1 VADNESPQPTN
12 PQPEPILQVS
22 GDASPNEQTRL
33 TSDSTGSP
41 ASAARSA
48 DHQSP
53 QRWIGRTIARYRIV
67 ELLGMGAMGVVY
79 RAFDTS
85 IERDVAIKI
94 LPEELAADP
103 ATRGRFLAEAKAA
116 GRLSNPHVVALY
128 EIGQQ
133 DQTDYIVMEL
143 MNGGN
148 LADSL
153 KRDGAFAP
161 AEATQ
166 IVAGV
171 CEGLAA
177 AHAAGMIHRDIKP
190 SNLLRN
196 AHGAVKLADFGLA
209 KITSGDVQHLT
220 LAGQL
225 IGTPYYMSPEQCQ
238 SKTLDARSDIYSL
251 GATYYSLLTGVAPY
265 HEIASTVQVM
275 FAHVHGEPL
284 DPTKIN
290 PAVPEVCARIV
301 SRATAKTLEAR
312 YQTAAEMHADLAT
325 AHLALGGH
333 PAGLHHS
340 VIQSQ
345 MTIQSQTALPAARP
359 SSERGARRGM
369 PLVAIIAAAVVVLG
383 ACSAWLFFRPR
394 NPAAAALPVDGAPA
408 AGVAAAQGVTDSTIE
423 FGTSIAN
430 SGPNREFG
438 RSMALGIRTGF
449 ESVNAEGGV
458 SGRTLKLTA
467 LDDGYEPDRALANMQ
482 ELFEKRKVF
491 AIVGNVGTA
500 NAKVTVPYALAHRL
514 LFFAPIS
521 GAAFLR
527 HDPPDRYVF
536 NYRASSS
543 EETSALVHY
552 FVKIR
557 RIPANRIAVFA
568 QNDSFGEEGFQGAV
582 RALRVYGIRPEDI
595 FRTGYE
601 RNTMQAAEAVDQV
614 VAHRDRIQAIVMV
627 PTYAAAAQFV
637 KGLKDR
643 NVNVSL
649 ASVSGG
655 GSSLAE
661 RLRELGPQYGE
672 GLVVSQV
679 VPHFQSQATGVIRY
693 RDLLHKYHP
702 EAEASFVSLEGFIA
716 AQCLIEGLRRTGPDL
731 TSEKLIDALES
742 IRDLDLGIGPIISF
756 GPSRHQA
763 SNKVWGTVLDRNRNF
778 ENLDLE

>member
-1 VADNESPQPTN
+1 VADNESPQSTN
-12 PQPEPILQVS
+12 PQREPILQVS

-33 TSDSTGSP
+33 TTDSTGSP
-41 ASAARSA
+41 AGAARSA

-161 AEATQ
+161 PEATQ

-196 AHGAVKLADFGLA
+196 THGAVKLADFGLA
-209 KITSGDVQHLT
+209 KITIGDAQHLT

-238 SKTLDARSDIYSL
+238 SKILDARSDIYSL

-265 HEIASTVQVM
+265 HEIGSTVQIM

-290 PAVPEVCARIV
+290 PAVPEACARIV
-301 SRATAKTLEAR
+301 SRATAKSPDAR

-333 PAGLHHS
+333 PSGLHHS
-340 VIQSQ
+340 IIRSQ
-345 MTIQSQTALPAARP
+345 LALPAVLR
-359 SSERGARRGM
+359 SSAPPVRRRM
-369 PLVAIIAAAVVVLG
+369 PVVAMIAAVVVVLG
-383 ACSAWLFFRPR
+383 VCGAWLGFRSK
-394 NPAAAALPVDGAPA
+394 NPVAAALPVNGIPA
-408 AGVAAAQGVTDSTIE
+408 EGIAATQGVTDSTIE

-438 RSMALGIRTGF
+438 RSMAQGIRTAF
-449 ESVNAEGGV
+449 ESVNDEGGIN
-458 SGRTLKLTA
+458 GRTLKLTA
-467 LDDGYEPDRALANMQ
+467 LDDGYEPARALANMQ

-491 AIVGNVGTA
+491 GIVGNVGTA
-500 NAKVTVPYALAHRL
+500 NAKVTVPYALVHRL

-536 NYRASSS
+536 NYRASSG
-543 EETSALVHY
+543 EETAALVHY

-582 RALRVYGIRPEDI
+582 RALRVYGIHPEDI
-595 FRTGYE
+595 FRTGYD
-601 RNTMQAAEAVDQV
+601 RNTLHTAEAVDQI

-643 NVNVSL
+643 NVNVAL

-693 RDLLHKYHP
+693 RDLLYKYHP
-702 EAEASFVSLEGFIA
+702 EAEPSFISLEGFIA
-716 AQCLIEGLRRTGPDL
+716 AQCMIEGLRRAGPDL

-763 SNKVWGTVLDRNRNF
+763 SNKVWGTVLDHNRNF